1 MTGGRRVLV
10 HGGGRLVRASLQ
22 ALGLFTIGFGFF
34 PLPLWASSA
43 LSELSAPREL
53 VVEPP
58 AALRIELELP
68 ASGAL
73 FCRVRQL
80 DVDVLLRLE
89 SSAGEKLLVA
99 DSPLDRRGEELLFYP
114 VPTQEGGHGGPP
126 LREALLW
133 IEPREKGAPSGRV
146 ELRCETVAADDGRW
160 PGLLALARASATW
173 IEPSRTSR
181 LAAAA
186 DYGSARGLLEEAG
199 EPGLAAQCLFARAVL
214 LRLAE
219 DVPAAVAEAEAA
231 LALWRRLGDRG
242 FEAASLNELGLLR
255 LSQGQPPAAREHL
268 SAAVAIAS
276 ELGDVFV
283 EAAAKANLCML
294 DLVRGSV
301 RQGLACT
308 EAALPAIEAAQAP
321 AMELSAWVNMGR
333 ANDVLG
339 EPQKALA
346 AYGRAEELYL
356 SAGDELSRARTLN
369 NRGVLAR
376 QLGLYEQA
384 LELYSRAFSLF
395 EKLGERRWRART
407 LGNLGLLFAEVGD
420 GERAR
425 QHLERALVAWREL
438 GDKAGESVALTQLG
452 RHFGLAGDSLRS
464 AEHYRLAL
472 SIDRESG
479 SRRSQGLAL
488 AGLAG
493 ALADGGSA
501 SAALPLFKEA
511 VELLRAEGEQNNL
524 AFTFC
529 KQGKAALAAGDL
541 DQARAALEAAVQQA
555 RVSGR
560 RSDEICA
567 IKEEAE
573 LLARQGDLARA
584 LERLEGAL
592 ALAEGLRRELVSPDL
607 RASYSRILREA
618 YERSVTLWM
627 ARHRQNPEAGFDAR
641 ALEVSERARARTFVE
656 LLGEARADL
665 RGSSSPEKAA
675 RLASAL
681 QRLAAKN
688 ERAFLAAGEERSRL
702 ETEMLEIERE
712 VDRLE
717 AEIRRENPRF
727 AQLERPTALSAARM
741 RELLDAE
748 TVLLVYFLGEER
760 SFLFR
765 VEPRGVEGFEL
776 APRRTIEAAARR
788 FYEELSQKAGA
799 GTNAGAE
806 VARLV
811 LGPLAGKIDGRRLV
825 VVPDGALAYLPFGA
839 LPLPL
844 AGEAAGAGLGELLLE
859 GRRLVHLPSVAA
871 LELLRSA
878 AGDREPGQGI
888 AILADPVYSPH
899 DSRVRRSDQTET
911 AGASEPEVATFD
923 DRWSRLPGSRREAE
937 MIAAL
942 MPGARVFEDF
952 EARRDRVLGEGLAP
966 YRIVHFATHG
976 SIDATR
982 PALSGLVLSMVDPAG
997 QPINGM
1003 LRLDDIYNL
1012 RLRADLVVLSGC
1024 RTALGEEI
1032 RGEGLVGISRGF
1044 FYAGARRVLASLW
1057 PVEDFATASL
1067 MQSFYRALG
1076 AGVGPEAA
1084 LQHAQL
1090 ELRAQR
1096 RTRDP
1101 RSWAAFVLLGDWR

>member
-1 MTGGRRVLV
+1 MTGGRRVAV
-10 HGGGRLVRASLQ
+10 RGGGRVAMARVGRKVPVLGAI
-22 ALGLFTIGFGFF
+22 GLFGFS
-34 PLPLWASSA
+34 PLPGFAQ
-43 LSELSAPREL
+43 ELAIA
-53 VVEPP
+53 PP
-58 AALRIELELP
+58 AALRVEVELP
-68 ASGAL
+68 AAGAL
-73 FCRVRQL
+73 FCRVEQQG
-80 DVDVLLRLE
+80 VDVVLRLE
-89 SSAGEKLLVA
+89 SKAGEKLLVA
-99 DSPLDRRGEELLFYP
+99 DSPLDRRGTESLFYP
-114 VPTQEGGHGGPP
+114 VPAPEGRPP
-126 LREALLW
+126 SRDSAVLW
-133 IEPREKGAPSGRV
+133 IEPREKAAPSGGAL
-146 ELRCETVAADDGRW
+146 LRCETLAADDGRW
-160 PGLLALARASATW
+160 TGLLALARASATW
-173 IEPSRTSR
+173 VEPSRTSR

-186 DYGSARGLLEEAG
+186 EYGAARSALESAG
-199 EPGLAAQCLFARAVL
+199 EPFLAAQCLFARAVL

-219 DVPAAVAEAEAA
+219 DAPSALADAEAS
-231 LALWRRLGDRG
+231 LTLWRQLGDRG

-255 LSQGQPPAAREHL
+255 FAQGQHPAAQADWT
-268 SAAVAIAS
+268 AAASIAA
-276 ELGDVFV
+276 EFGDVFV

-308 EAALPAIEAAQAP
+308 EAVLPAIEAAGAS
-321 AMELSAWVNMGR
+321 AIELSAWVNMGR

-346 AYGRAEELYL
+346 AYGRAEELFL

-384 LELYSRAFSLF
+384 LEFYSRAFSLF

-407 LGNLGLLFAEVGD
+407 LGNLGLLFAEIGD

-425 QHLERALVAWREL
+425 QHLERALIAWREL
-438 GDKAGESVALTQLG
+438 GDKTGESVALTQLG
-452 RHFGLAGDSLRS
+452 RHFGLAGDPGRS

-472 SIDRESG
+472 QIDRESG
-479 SRRSQGLAL
+479 NRRAQGLAL

-493 ALADGGSA
+493 AVADGGA
-501 SAALPLFKEA
+501 AGEALPLFSEA
-511 VELLRAEGEQNNL
+511 VELLRGEGEQNNL
-524 AFTFC
+524 ASTFC
-529 KQGKAALAAGDL
+529 KQGRAALQAGELAMARTALQAAVT
-541 DQARAALEAAVQQA
+541 QARA
-555 RVSGR
+555 SGR
-560 RSDEICA
+560 RSDEVCA

-573 LLARQGDLARA
+573 LLAREGD
-584 LERLEGAL
+584 LEGAL
-592 ALAEGLRRELVSPDL
+592 ARIENALVLVEGLRRELVSPDL
-607 RASYSRILREA
+607 RASYSRISREA
-618 YERSVTLWM
+618 YERGVALWM
-627 ARHRQNPEAGFDAR
+627 ARHRQNPAAGLDAR
-641 ALEVSERARARTFVE
+641 ALEMSERARARTFVE

-665 RGSSSPEKAA
+665 RRSSSPEKAA

-688 ERAFLAAGEERSRL
+688 ERAFLAAAEERTRL
-702 ETEMLEIERE
+702 EGEMLEIERE

-727 AQLERPTALSAARM
+727 AQLERPSALSTARI
-741 RELLDAE
+741 RELVDEE

-765 VEPRGVEGFEL
+765 VEPRGIESFEL
-776 APRRTIEAAARR
+776 APRRTIETAARR
-788 FYEELSQKAGA
+788 FYTELSQRNGNAA
-799 GTNAGAE
+799 EAGAE

-811 LGPLAGKIDGRRLV
+811 LSPLADKIDGRRLV

-839 LPLPL
+839 LPLR
-844 AGEAAGAGLGELLLE
+844 AVGEGAGAGAGELLLE
-859 GRRLVHLPSVAA
+859 GRRLVHLPSLAA

-878 AGDREPGQGI
+878 TGGRQPGEGI
-888 AILADPVYSPH
+888 AILADPVYSPN
-899 DSRVRRSDQTET
+899 DPRVKRPGELPA
-911 AGASEPEVATFD
+911 AGVAND
-923 DRWSRLPGSRREAE
+923 DRWSRLVGSRYEAE
-937 MIAAL
+937 RIAAL
-942 MPGARVFEDF
+942 MPGAQLFEGF
-952 EARRDRVLGEGLAP
+952 EARREKVLGDALAS
-966 YRIVHFATHG
+966 YGIVHFATHG
-976 SIDATR
+976 SIDAAR
-982 PALSGLVLSMVDPAG
+982 PALSGLVLSMTDAEG
-997 QPINGM
+997 RSIDGL

-1057 PVEDFATASL
+1057 PVEDFATAAL
-1067 MQSFYRALG
+1067 MQSFYRALATG
-1076 AGVGPEAA
+1076 MGPEEA
-1084 LQHAQL
+1084 LQVAQW

>member
-1 MTGGRRVLV
+1 MARVWRKV
-10 HGGGRLVRASLQ
+10 PVWGV
-22 ALGLFTIGFGFF
+22 LGLFGFF
-34 PLPLWASSA
+34 PLPGFAQ
-43 LSELSAPREL
+43 ELAIA
-53 VVEPP
+53 PP
-58 AALRIELELP
+58 AALRVEVELP
-68 ASGAL
+68 ATGAL
-73 FCRVRQL
+73 FCRVEQQG
-80 DVDVLLRLE
+80 VDVVLRLE
-89 SSAGEKLLVA
+89 SKAGEKLLLA
-99 DSPLDRRGEELLFYP
+99 DSPLDRRGTESLFYP
-114 VPTQEGGHGGPP
+114 VPAPEGRQPS
-126 LREALLW
+126 RDSAVLW
-133 IEPREKGAPSGRV
+133 IEPREKGAPSGRAL
-146 ELRCETVAADDGRW
+146 LRCENVAADDGRW
-160 PGLLALARASATW
+160 TGLLALARASATW
-173 IEPSRTSR
+173 VEPSRTSR

-186 DYGSARGLLEEAG
+186 EYGAARSALESAG
-199 EPGLAAQCLFARAVL
+199 EPLLAAQCLFARAVL

-219 DVPAAVAEAEAA
+219 DAPSALADAEAS
-231 LALWRRLGDRG
+231 LTLWRELGDRG

-255 LSQGQPPAAREHL
+255 FAQGQHPAAHTDWT
-268 SAAVAIAS
+268 AAVAIAA

-308 EAALPAIEAAQAP
+308 EAALPAIEAAGAS
-321 AMELSAWVNMGR
+321 AIELSAWVNMGR

-339 EPQKALA
+339 EPQEALA

-356 SAGDELSRARTLN
+356 DAGDELSRARTLN

-407 LGNLGLLFAEVGD
+407 LGNLGLLFAEIGD

-425 QHLERALVAWREL
+425 QHLERALIAWREL
-438 GDKAGESVALTQLG
+438 GDKTGESVALTQLG
-452 RHFGLAGDSLRS
+452 RHFGLAGDPTRS

-472 SIDRESG
+472 QIDRASG
-479 SRRSQGLAL
+479 NRRAQGLAL

-493 ALADGGSA
+493 AVADGGA
-501 SAALPLFKEA
+501 AGEALPLFSEA
-511 VELLRAEGEQNNL
+511 IELLRGEGEQNNL
-524 AFTFC
+524 ATTFC
-529 KQGKAALAAGDL
+529 KQGRAALQAGELVVARGALQAAVT
-541 DQARAALEAAVQQA
+541 QARA
-555 RVSGR
+555 SGR
-560 RSDEICA
+560 RSDEVCA

-573 LLARQGDLARA
+573 LLAREGD
-584 LERLEGAL
+584 LEGAL
-592 ALAEGLRRELVSPDL
+592 ARIENALVLVEGLRRELVSPDL
-607 RASYSRILREA
+607 RASYSRISREA
-618 YERSVTLWM
+618 YERGVALWM
-627 ARHRQNPEAGFDAR
+627 ARHRQNPAAGFGAR
-641 ALEVSERARARTFVE
+641 ALEMSERARARTFVE

-665 RGSSSPEKAA
+665 RRSSSPEKAA

-688 ERAFLAAGEERSRL
+688 ERAFLAAAEERTRL
-702 ETEMLEIERE
+702 EGEMLEIERE

-727 AQLERPTALSAARM
+727 AQLERPPALSAARI
-741 RELLDAE
+741 RELVDEE

-765 VEPRGVEGFEL
+765 VEPRGIESFEL
-776 APRRTIEAAARR
+776 APRRTIENAARR
-788 FYEELSQKAGA
+788 FYEELSQRNGSAA
-799 GTNAGAE
+799 EAGAE

-811 LGPLAGKIDGRRLV
+811 LSPLAGKIDGRRLV

-839 LPLPL
+839 LPLPTVGQGS
-844 AGEAAGAGLGELLLE
+844 AGQESAEQGPAGPGAGAGELLLE
-859 GRRLVHLPSVAA
+859 GRRLVHLPSLAA

-878 AGDREPGQGI
+878 TGGRQPGEGI
-888 AILADPVYSPH
+888 AILADPVYSPN
-899 DSRVRRSDQTET
+899 DPRVKRPAAELPAAR
-911 AGASEPEVATFD
+911 AAATD
-923 DRWSRLPGSRREAE
+923 DRWSRLVGSRYEAE
-937 MIAAL
+937 RIAAL
-942 MPGARVFEDF
+942 MPGAHLFEGF
-952 EARRDRVLGEGLAP
+952 EARRERVLGDALAS
-966 YRIVHFATHG
+966 YGIVHFATHG
-976 SIDATR
+976 SIDAAR
-982 PALSGLVLSMVDPAG
+982 PALSGLVLSMTDSEGRPVDG
-997 QPINGM
+997 L

-1057 PVEDFATASL
+1057 PVEDFATAAL
-1067 MQSFYRALG
+1067 MQSFYRAL
-1076 AGVGPEAA
+1076 ATGVGPEEA
-1084 LQHAQL
+1084 LQVAQG